1 MNKFATQ
8 TMFRLSQVSRIVFP
22 IAMLCFATADAA
34 DTPASTVLAVPSVP
48 VPTVPAIVLEQ
59 PKVEFT
65 SLDGRVQLL
74 ASSPSNGGR
83 TDDLTRRVQFEVQ
96 PTDLASI
103 DSTGLVKPIRNGTG
117 SITAKLDGYT
127 SSTIPVVIALPEAE
141 SPVNFP
147 NQIVPMFTK
156 YGCNGG
162 GCHGKLAGQ
171 NGFKLSLLGFE
182 PKEDFEH
189 LVRESRG
196 RRLFPASPDA
206 SLLLQKSVGT
216 VPHGGGQRMEIDS
229 HEYRLL
235 RKWISQAMPY
245 GDEKAGRVVSIEVV
259 PPARLLDRSTQQ
271 QLTVVA
277 TYSDGRKEDVTR
289 TVQYES
295 NNLDMAD
302 VTPTG
307 LVSLRDLAGEV
318 SIMARYQ
325 GNVSVFRASIP
336 LGTKIDQWPEERN
349 SIDRAV
355 FAKLRSLG
363 IPPSTE
369 CNDAT
374 FLRRVTLDLA
384 GRLPTLE
391 EIKNS
396 HLETRSQMIDR
407 LLESDDHAYFFAGK
421 WSAILRNRH
430 ANEETRFAA
439 YAFHDW
445 LFESF
450 RTNKPIS
457 RIASELLTAS
467 GNAQTDPAVVWF
479 RQVSNTESRIEDAAQ
494 LFLGQRLQCARCHHH
509 PYEKWSQQDYYQ
521 MAAFFS
527 KVEKRDS
534 GAPQEPRFVSRVGDP
549 ALKHPKSGQPLAPAG
564 LDGKPLALPNTED
577 PRSEFAQWMTSP
589 ENPFFAKSIANRY
602 WKHFF
607 ARGLVEPEDDMRI
620 TNPPSN
626 PELLDALAKE
636 LVSSGYDLKHL
647 MRTICNSSTY
657 QRTADASEDNV
668 RDSTCYSRYYPKRMT
683 AEVLLDSIDDVLG
696 SKTKFDSMP
705 PGTRAVQLP
714 DTSFASYFLTVFGR
728 PDSATSCECER
739 STESNLAQSLHLMNS
754 QEMHAK
760 LSDTTNRITQ
770 WYATAASAPAT
781 NAPTADAV
789 ANTVT
794 PSELIRESAK
804 GNIEELY
811 LRALGRA
818 PTASE
823 QTAAIGYLMGR
834 VDRLREAYEDLAWS
848 ILNSKEFL
856 FNH

>member
-1 MNKFATQ
+1 
-8 TMFRLSQVSRIVFP
+8 
-22 IAMLCFATADAA
+22 
-34 DTPASTVLAVPSVP
+34 
-48 VPTVPAIVLEQ
+48 
-59 PKVEFT
+59 
-65 SLDGRVQLL
+65 
-74 ASSPSNGGR
+74 
-83 TDDLTRRVQFEVQ
+83 
-96 PTDLASI
+96 
-103 DSTGLVKPIRNGTG
+103 
-117 SITAKLDGYT
+117 
-127 SSTIPVVIALPEAE
+127 
-141 SPVNFP
+141 
-147 NQIVPMFTK
+147 
-156 YGCNGG
+156 
-162 GCHGKLAGQ
+162 
-171 NGFKLSLLGFE
+171 
-182 PKEDFEH
+182 
-189 LVRESRG
+189 
-196 RRLFPASPDA
+196 
-206 SLLLQKSVGT
+206 
-216 VPHGGGQRMEIDS
+216 MEIDS

-235 RKWISQAMPY
+235 RKWISQAMPF
-245 GDEKAGRVVSIEVV
+245 GDEKEGRVVSIEVV

-336 LGTKIDQWPEERN
+336 LGTKIEQWPEERN

-363 IPPSTE
+363 IPPSQE

-374 FLRRVTLDLA
+374 FLRRVTLDLT

-396 HLETRSQMIDR
+396 HLETRSKMIDR

-479 RQVSNTESRIEDAAQ
+479 RQVNNTESRIEDAAQ

-636 LVSSGYDLKHL
+636 LVSSGHDLKHL

-770 WYATAASAPAT
+770 WCATAASAPAT
-781 NAPTADAV
+781 SAPATSAPTPTAA
-789 ANTVT
+789 ASTVT